1 MALNEGQRDWLWT
14 AGFLVVVGGLVAV
27 GWLTREG
34 SRPPVVGDAAPE
46 LRLPLIDGDTAS
58 LADYRGRVV
67 MLNIWATWCPPCVT
81 ELPSMQRVYE
91 AYADRGLEILA
102 VAVDHRPGERQADGR
117 VVGVVS
123 EFVDRFGLTFPVA
136 LDPTGGTE
144 RLLEVNYLP
153 TTFLIDRQGRIRARE
168 VGGRYWD
175 AETHIEMIESLL
187 GEGRG

>member
-1 MALNEGQRDWLWT
+1 VALTERRRDWLLT
-14 AGFLVVVGGLVAV
+14 TGFLLLVGGLVAL
-27 GWLTREG
+27 GWVTRE
-34 SRPPVVGDAAPE
+34 SKRPVAAGDLAPE
-46 LRLPLIDGDTAS
+46 LRLPLLDGDTAS
-58 LADYRGRVV
+58 LADYRGKVV

-91 AYADRGLEILA
+91 TFADQGLEILA
-102 VAVDHRPGERQADGR
+102 VAVDALPGERQADGR

-153 TTFLIDRQGRIRARE
+153 TTFLIDREGRIRVRE

-175 AETHIEMIESLL
+175 AETNIQMIEALL
-187 GEGRG
+187 GEGRV

>member
-1 MALNEGQRDWLWT
+1 VALTERRRDWLLT
-14 AGFLVVVGGLVAV
+14 TGFLLLVGGLVAL
-27 GWLTREG
+27 GWVARE
-34 SRPPVVGDAAPE
+34 SKRPVAAGDLAPE
-46 LRLPLIDGDTAS
+46 LRLPLLDGDTAS
-58 LADYRGRVV
+58 LADYRGKVV

-91 AYADRGLEILA
+91 TFADQGLEILA
-102 VAVDHRPGERQADGR
+102 VAVDALPGERQADGR

-153 TTFLIDRQGRIRARE
+153 TTFLIDREGRIRVRE

-175 AETHIEMIESLL
+175 AETNIQMIEALL
-187 GEGRG
+187 GEGRV

>member
-1 MALNEGQRDWLWT
+1 
-14 AGFLVVVGGLVAV
+14 
-27 GWLTREG
+27 
-34 SRPPVVGDAAPE
+34 
-46 LRLPLIDGDTAS
+46 
-58 LADYRGRVV
+58 
-67 MLNIWATWCPPCVT
+67 
-81 ELPSMQRVYE
+81 MQRVYE
-91 AYADRGLEILA
+91 RYADRGLEILA
-102 VAVDHRPGERQADGR
+102 VAVDLDPGERQADGG
-117 VVGVVS
+117 VVGAVS

-153 TTFLIDRQGRIRARE
+153 TTFLIDRQGRIRVRE

>member
-1 MALNEGQRDWLWT
+1 VALTERRRDWLLT
-14 AGFLVVVGGLVAV
+14 TGFLLLVGGLVAL
-27 GWLTREG
+27 GWVTRE
-34 SRPPVVGDAAPE
+34 SKRPVAAGDPAPE
-46 LRLPLIDGDTAS
+46 LRLPLLDGDTAS
-58 LADYRGRVV
+58 LADYRGKVV

-91 AYADRGLEILA
+91 TFADQGLEILA
-102 VAVDHRPGERQADGR
+102 VAVDALPGERQADGR
-117 VVGVVS
+117 VLGVVS

-153 TTFLIDRQGRIRARE
+153 TTFLIDREGRIRVRE

-175 AETHIEMIESLL
+175 AETNIQMIEALL
-187 GEGRG
+187 GEGRV

>member
-1 MALNEGQRDWLWT
+1 VALSERRRDGLLT
-14 AGFLVVVGGLVAV
+14 AGFLLLVGGLVAL
-27 GWLTREG
+27 GWVTRE
-34 SRPPVVGDAAPE
+34 STRPVAAGDPAPE
-46 LRLPLIDGDTAS
+46 LRLPLLDGDTAS
-58 LADYRGRVV
+58 LADYRGKVV

-91 AYADRGLEILA
+91 TFADQGLEILA
-102 VAVDHRPGERQADGR
+102 VAVDALPGERQADGR

-153 TTFLIDRQGRIRARE
+153 TTFLIDREGRIRVRE

-175 AETHIEMIESLL
+175 AETNIQMIEALL
-187 GEGRG
+187 GEGRV

>member
-1 MALNEGQRDWLWT
+1 MALSDRGRD
-14 AGFLVVVGGLVAV
+14 LVVTIGIVVVVAGLVLA
-27 GWLTREG
+27 GWLTREPG
-34 SRPPVVGDAAPE
+34 PPDVGQEAPA
-46 LRLPLIDGDTAS
+46 LRLPLVAGDTAE

-67 MLNIWATWCPPCVT
+67 LVNIWATWCPPCIT

-91 AYADRGLEILA
+91 RYRDDGLEILA
-102 VAVDHRPGERQADGR
+102 VAVDHRPGEPGPDGR

-144 RLLEVNYLP
+144 RLLGASALP
-153 TTFLIDRQGRIRARE
+153 TTFLIDRSGRIRVRE

-175 AETHIEMIESLL
+175 REPYVDMIESLL
-187 GEGRG
+187 AENSG

>member
-1 MALNEGQRDWLWT
+1 MALSERRRDWLLT
-14 AGFLVVVGGLVAV
+14 TGFVLVVGALVAL
-27 GWLTREG
+27 GWLTRES
-34 SRPPVVGDAAPE
+34 SRPVVAGDPAPE
-46 LRLPLIDGDTAS
+46 LRLPLVDGDTAS
-58 LADYRGRVV
+58 LADFQGKVV
-67 MLNIWATWCPPCVT
+67 LLNIWATWCPPCIT

-91 AYADRGLEILA
+91 AYADEGLEILA
-102 VAVDHRPGERQADGR
+102 VAVDVAPGVRQPDGR

-153 TTFLIDRQGRIRARE
+153 TTFLIDRAGRIRVRE

-175 AETHIEMIESLL
+175 AETNIKMIEALL
-187 GEGRG
+187 GEGRV

>member
-1 MALNEGQRDWLWT
+1 MALTERHRDWLWT
-14 AGFLVVVGGLVAV
+14 AGFVLVVGGLVAV

-34 SRPPVVGDAAPE
+34 SRPLVAGDAAPE
-46 LRLPLIDGDTAS
+46 LRLPLVDGDTAS

-67 MLNIWATWCPPCVT
+67 LLNIWATWCPPCIT

-91 AYADRGLEILA
+91 RYADRGLEILA
-102 VAVDHRPGERQADGR
+102 VAVDLDPGERQADGG
-117 VVGVVS
+117 VVGAVS

-153 TTFLIDRQGRIRARE
+153 TTFLIDRQGRIRVRE

>member
-1 MALNEGQRDWLWT
+1 MALTERHRDWLWT
-14 AGFLVVVGGLVAV
+14 AGFVLVVGGLVAV

-34 SRPPVVGDAAPE
+34 SRPLVAGDAAPE
-46 LRLPLIDGDTAS
+46 LRLPLVDGDTAS

-67 MLNIWATWCPPCVT
+67 LLNIWATWCPPCIT

-91 AYADRGLEILA
+91 RYADRGLEILA
-102 VAVDHRPGERQADGR
+102 VAVDLDPGERQADGR
-117 VVGVVS
+117 VVGAVS

-153 TTFLIDRQGRIRARE
+153 TTFLIDRQGRIRVRE

>member
-1 MALNEGQRDWLWT
+1 VALTERRRDWLLT
-14 AGFLVVVGGLVAV
+14 TGFLLLVGGLVAL
-27 GWLTREG
+27 GWVTRE
-34 SRPPVVGDAAPE
+34 SKRPVAAGDPAPE
-46 LRLPLIDGDTAS
+46 LRLPLLDGDTAS
-58 LADYRGRVV
+58 LADYRGKVV

-91 AYADRGLEILA
+91 TFADQGLEILA
-102 VAVDHRPGERQADGR
+102 VAVDALPGERQADGR

-153 TTFLIDRQGRIRARE
+153 TTFLIDREGRIRVRE

-175 AETHIEMIESLL
+175 AETNIQMIEALL
-187 GEGRG
+187 GEGRV

>member
-1 MALNEGQRDWLWT
+1 VALTERRRDWLLT
-14 AGFLVVVGGLVAV
+14 TGFLLLVGGLVAL
-27 GWLTREG
+27 GWVTRE
-34 SRPPVVGDAAPE
+34 SKRPVAAGDLAPE
-46 LRLPLIDGDTAS
+46 LRLPLLDGDTAS
-58 LADYRGRVV
+58 LADYRGKVV

-91 AYADRGLEILA
+91 TFADQGLEILA
-102 VAVDHRPGERQADGR
+102 VAVDALPGERQADGR

-123 EFVDRFGLTFPVA
+123 EFADRFGLTFPVA

-153 TTFLIDRQGRIRARE
+153 TTFLIDREGRIRVRE

-175 AETHIEMIESLL
+175 AETNIQMIEALL
-187 GEGRG
+187 GEGRV